1 ANEIIEK
8 RGKEVPISRQQ
19 PVTRSFPFDLQR
31 RSSRMKKIE
40 ARMKELPRLMAENK
54 QSLSPN
60 FKKVQ
65 VLHDTYH
72 YPPGMFGNFDETP
85 IRLSNELSPTQ
96 FYTDAFPPSPII
108 APPRTANAS
117 LVPFVCA
124 DGQHLTTFLLWPADK
139 VPPELDP
146 LIARDFQIIANKSG
160 YMNKETL
167 TQQCMPVWIKEI
179 DEKRKCIR
187 PPVYADQHFLM
198 LFDSHSS
205 RGDLDMI
212 RELRLN
218 NIDAV
223 SIVPNSSG
231 VSQPLDLCPNGRLKS
246 VLNKDQGW
254 VAESGAEGY
263 RIELCK
269 RLEEGTAA
277 LLFPP
282 TIRQGFELSGY
293 LDGQAENCLKRVP
306 DKPQVPNQVAQSYHP
321 KPRGFALG
329 AKVLTDQHNIDRWQ
343 DFIDSKDAK
352 QEEIEEKR
360 KERLKKKKAKQQEK
374 EDLSLEKQVK
384 MIDRKMNKL
393 RNRNSRKRRRIMNE
407 TDISDGEEYY
417 QDGCEL
423 NIDDEGEEDQTEDFT
438 ETEDADPESLNNDE
452 TNVEDESSEEENLLN
467 NVPKKRK
474 RNSPIIIDDDD
485 LSPKK
490 CTVNKKRTSKASKE
504 AMQSLETESRW
515 RQYKK

>member
-1 ANEIIEK
+1 
-8 RGKEVPISRQQ
+8 
-19 PVTRSFPFDLQR
+19 
-31 RSSRMKKIE
+31 MMKIE
-40 ARMKELPRLMAENK
+40 AKMKELPRLMAENK

-60 FKKVQ
+60 FKKIQ
-65 VLHDTYH
+65 ILHDTYH

-108 APPRTANAS
+108 APPITANAS
-117 LVPFVCA
+117 LVPF
-124 DGQHLTTFLLWPADK
+124 
-139 VPPELDP
+139 
-146 LIARDFQIIANKSG
+146 IIANKSG

-205 RGDLDMI
+205 RCDLNMI

-231 VSQPLDLCPNGRLKS
+231 VLQPLDLCPNGRLKS

-269 RLEEGTAA
+269 RFEEGTAA
-277 LLFPP
+277 LLFSPDYSIRLR
-282 TIRQGFELSGY
+282 TIWISRWIGK
-293 LDGQAENCLKRVP
+293 N
-306 DKPQVPNQVAQSYHP
+306 
-321 KPRGFALG
+321 
-329 AKVLTDQHNIDRWQ
+329 AKL
-343 DFIDSKDAK
+343 
-352 QEEIEEKR
+352 
-360 KERLKKKKAKQQEK
+360 QEK

-393 RNRNSRKRRRIMNE
+393 RNRNPRKKRRIMNE

-423 NIDDEGEEDQTEDFT
+423 NIDDEGEEDETEDFT
-438 ETEDADPESLNNDE
+438 EMEDADTESLNNNE

-467 NVPKKRK
+467 NDSKKRK
-474 RNSPIIIDDDD
+474 RNSPIIIVDDD
-485 LSPKK
+485 LSPKES
-490 CTVNKKRTSKASKE
+490 TVNKKRTSKASKE
-504 AMQSLETESRW
+504 AMQSMETESRW